1 MEKVKCFR
9 YWSVRHLKWECSN
22 IKVKKKKRR
31 EEEVACVARLQK
43 AQQER
48 RPAHSTQKKAQ
59 EYCGEW
65 NTPPKDTLLLERG
78 QIVREV
84 VAMYVDCRR
93 YKDKGVQIYEN

>member
-1 MEKVKCFR
+1 MQYRVGEEIKIRRQETMEKVKCFR

-48 RPAHSTQKKAQ
+48 RPAHST
-59 EYCGEW
+59 
-65 NTPPKDTLLLERG
+65 
-78 QIVREV
+78 
-84 VAMYVDCRR
+84 
-93 YKDKGVQIYEN
+93 